1 MRQAAFE
8 KNFAGID
15 IEDFTLAD
23 ARQKIKRLRNT
34 YGQELN
40 KIEKSLKSGMG
51 IEDVYTPSL
60 KWFKIMDER

>member
-8 KNFAGID
+8 KIIAEMD
-15 IEDFTLAD
+15 MEDFTLAD
-23 ARQKIKRLRNT
+23 ARQEIESLRNT

-51 IEDVYTPSL
+51 NEDVYTPSL
-60 KWFKIMDER
+60 KWFKIVDER